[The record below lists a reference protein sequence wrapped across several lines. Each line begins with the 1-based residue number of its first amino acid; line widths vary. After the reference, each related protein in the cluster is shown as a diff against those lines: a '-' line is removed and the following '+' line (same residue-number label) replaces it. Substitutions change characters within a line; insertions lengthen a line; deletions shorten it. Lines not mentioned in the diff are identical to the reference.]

1 MRVENDLGRDK
12 VSRLVW
18 RIAIPSMMAQFV
30 SVFYSIVDRIFVGNI
45 PDVGNLALAGVGI
58 CGPVLTMIGSVS
70 FLVGT
75 GGTPLMGMR
84 MGEGN
89 MKQAERI
96 MANAFVMLIG
106 FAAVIT
112 AAALMFRK
120 PMLLLFGASGE
131 TYVYAEQYFIVYICG
146 TVFAL
151 LATGMNQFVIS
162 QGFAKIGMI
171 SVMIG
176 AVLNIILDPV
186 FIFVFDMG
194 VGGAA
199 LATIISQ
206 AVSAAFVLR
215 FLFGQNTTIRITF
228 GGYSARIMGKILQIG
243 LTPFLIIGIDNVMI
257 ITMNSLLQKYGG
269 AAQGDMLI
277 TCNTI
282 VQSFMLLLTMPLG
295 GISGGT
301 QGILSFN
308 FGAGNSERVIKAER
322 YIMMMCAGY
331 TAIIFII
338 ARILGTQFV
347 YLFTNDLLIVNEA
360 CRAIRIC
367 TMAAI
372 PLGIQYAIIDGFTG
386 MGLVQVSLPL
396 SLFRK
401 AVYFIS
407 IFILPVIGGAR
418 NVFYAEPIS
427 DIVGPIVSVTV
438 FLLVFK
444 RLLKKREEMVR

>member
-162 QGFAKIGMI
+162 QGFAKIGMV

-269 AAQGDMLI
+269 ATQGDMLI